1 MNRFIMQISWID
13 AKVAP
18 EAMTSVLNALK
29 YSQVPTEV
37 VLLLNEQTFVDTPL
51 EGVPSDMW
59 RYIVDHPLYK
69 MARTDVVTNDNQ
81 FWGNANFRRDYIK
94 RDGITYWGEA
104 DCLVPLEYFALA
116 EWFDTVVQQKPY
128 ILSYAG
134 RKMWA
139 DWDIIEHPLVKGKNL
154 DDLSKD
160 KPEEAFLRCD
170 TTMTLE
176 QLYDFNSKQ
185 GEVQIIML
193 PRPRIEG
200 AMTILSAGI
209 PEEAIAP
216 DIDFF
221 HEDYS
226 LELSLPHFKI
236 PQFHVSNLLKGHNMV
251 HPDKRANI
259 FNQAK
264 REDNNLA
271 VIKKQECMDKVIAHR
286 HRLYTPEPKPYTL
299 TIV

>member
-1 MNRFIMQISWID
+1 MQVSWID

-18 EAMTSVLNALK
+18 EAMTSIMNALK
-29 YSQVPTEV
+29 YSKVPTEV
-37 VLLLNEQTFVDTPL
+37 VILLNEQTFVDTPL

-59 RYIVDHPLYK
+59 RYINDHPLMK
-69 MARTDVVTNDNQ
+69 IARIDKVTNNDA

-94 RDGITYWGEA
+94 WDGVTYWGEA
-104 DCLVPLEYFALA
+104 DCLLPLEFFYVT
-116 EWFDTVVQQKPY
+116 EEFDRMTPHRPY
-128 ILSYAG
+128 VLTFAG

-139 DWDIIEHPLVKGKNL
+139 DWNIIEHPLVRDKKL
-154 DDLSKD
+154 EDFDKD

-185 GEVQIIML
+185 GIPQVNAL
-193 PRPRIEG
+193 PRHRIEG
-200 AMTILSAGI
+200 AMTTLSAGLPKDI
-209 PEEAIAP
+209 IAP

-226 LELSLPHFKI
+226 LELSLPYFKI
-236 PQFHVSNLLKGHNMV
+236 PQFHVVNILKGHNMV

-259 FNQAK
+259 FNQAQ
-264 REDNNLA
+264 RDDNNIA
-271 VIKKQECMDKVIAHR
+271 STKKKECMDKVVEHTKS
-286 HRLYTPEPKPYTL
+286 LYNQTGQKLTL
-299 TIV
+299 QFV